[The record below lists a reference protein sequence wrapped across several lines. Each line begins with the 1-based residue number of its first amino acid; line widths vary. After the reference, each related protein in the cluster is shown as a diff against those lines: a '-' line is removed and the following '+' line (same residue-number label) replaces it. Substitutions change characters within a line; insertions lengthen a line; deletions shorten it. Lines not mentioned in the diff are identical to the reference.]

1 MARPNVLTYKGSGIL
16 QIINDS
22 EFEAIAEV
30 VLEKFASVDGPGNI
44 YNAQGANTA
53 YVAIGDFTD
62 TRYQGAIGTG
72 DVTLLST
79 TYTLYQDRTSNYGSV
94 TNPPLHWNGTDIKI
108 ANNTELNDLADA
120 IIQYMVIGD
129 GPGGYVLTS
138 AAPAGGT
145 WVSIGSINNV
155 QDTANTTVTT
165 LFKKISGTTTLTHS
179 PLKHVSGGTIQI
191 MTQAEIEQL
200 VEKVR
205 ERIITTQIGYYAFQ
219 LAAPTPGT
227 WAEMGTI
234 LDTRPTIS
242 AQDYVGPI
250 YTSDVNYT
258 GIIPISYL
266 GGSDVPY
273 DTDYIGTYDTD
284 YVSSVIVGYDGV
296 APAAYTTTF
305 EGPSG
310 INYLGPGFATYDGDY
325 LGGIVYDGVAPTNY
339 VGDYIGPI
347 SYVGVTPATY
357 VADYV
362 GPATYVGIT
371 PITYVTGFIG
381 PVTYVG
387 PAEVTYDSTRFVT
400 VNYLGPLAD
409 SINYAGTTPAS
420 YLGPSAPVTY
430 IGPLDGVLYVST
442 DTDGA
447 PYASQSGVPN
457 VNYLGPGPANFTN
470 YTLFPLYLGPSAEPF
485 YLGDITTV
493 NYLGPGGPAAN
504 YTSLVANVTNYLG
517 PGTANAI
524 NYVGPGAA
532 NSINYLGPGPGITY
546 VRTKTLSYVGPGPA
560 NATNYLGP
568 GAATSYLGPGADT
581 NYLGPGNQDYQGSQK
596 LNFVDYTSIPSI
608 NYVGPATPDA
618 INYESDNAINYLGSG
633 APVNYLGAGPD
644 VSYLGPLD
652 GPTYI
657 GPGTTPDGAGYI
669 GIPEVLYTALIA
681 ADYLGTNPDGAV
693 YDTVIAYLG
702 NYAGLTPDAGSYI
715 LSVTYESEYAGVTP
729 ASYVGVLTYD
739 IDYLGVTA
747 ANYDNTVAYLGDYV
761 GIGPVSYI
769 SETTYLGQ
777 FVGFAPVFYVGTL
790 SYITDYIGVT
800 GGVFS
805 SPLPSSYTSS
815 YDGPAYTT
823 TYIAA
828 VPDTVNYDSTVPND
842 YAGAVDYQSTYAGS
856 IINNNS
862 SVISTKTL
870 WRRIL

>member
-79 TYTLYQDRTSNYGSV
+79 TYTLYQDRTSNYGPV

-273 DTDYIGTYDTD
+273 DTDYIGTYDID

-296 APAAYTTTF
+296 APLAYTTVF

-325 LGGIVYDGVAPTNY
+325 LGEIVYDGVAPTNY

-381 PVTYVG
+381 TASYLG
-387 PAEVTYDSTRFVT
+387 PLDVTYDSSFTAT
-400 VNYLGPLAD
+400 VSYLGPLAD
-409 SINYAGTTPAS
+409 SINYTGTTPAA
-420 YLGPSAPVTY
+420 YLGPTAPVTY
-430 IGPLDGVLYVST
+430 IGPLAGVLYVST
-442 DTDGA
+442 NTDGA
-447 PYASQSGVPN
+447 PYASQSGAPN
-457 VNYLGPGPANFTN
+457 VDYLGPGPANFTN
-470 YTLFPLYLGPSAEPF
+470 YTLFPLYLGPTANITYVGPALAPVN
-485 YLGDITTV
+485 YLGAGSENAYLGPGAANAV
-493 NYLGPGGPAAN
+493 NYLGPGLPNSVSYQGPP
-504 YTSLVANVTNYLG
+504 LVQF
-517 PGTANAI
+517 
-524 NYVGPGAA
+524 YVGPGAA
-532 NSINYLGPGPGITY
+532 INYLGP
-546 VRTKTLSYVGPGPA
+546 
-560 NATNYLGP
+560 NADINYL
-568 GAATSYLGPGADT
+568 
-581 NYLGPGNQDYQGSQK
+581 
-596 LNFVDYTSIPSI
+596 
-608 NYVGPATPDA
+608 GPATPDSVNYTSLTSA
-618 INYESDNAINYLGSG
+618 DYLGPGTPNSINYEADNAINYLGPG
-633 APVNYLGAGPD
+633 LPANYLGAGPD

-652 GPTYI
+652 GPTYV
-657 GPGTTPDGAGYI
+657 GPGTTPDAGGYV
-669 GIPEVLYTALIA
+669 GLPEVNYTALIA

-693 YDTVIAYLG
+693 YDTVIAYDSAYVG
-702 NYAGLTPDAGSYI
+702 TIPDITNYIIAA
-715 LSVTYESEYAGVTP
+715 TYESEYAGVTP

-739 IDYLGVTA
+739 TDYLGVTA
-747 ANYDNTVAYLGDYV
+747 ANFNNTVSYLGDYV
-761 GIGPVSYI
+761 GIGPASYI

-790 SYITDYIGVT
+790 SYITDYVGVT